1 MTLNK
6 RTTLMIV
13 ALAFV
18 AAACFPGE
26 QVAFTSTSTTTTTT
40 TTLAPVA
47 TTSTVLESG
56 RSLEVVGCATAPTE
70 LEIVCESY
78 DLIKRHY
85 VDDIDDKILA
95 EAASSGLEDL
105 DGTNSTADIV
115 CVIPSDS
122 FVESCNIAAEQ
133 AASSSEAAE
142 AMVAGLA
149 NYALD
154 ANSLYLD
161 RDSLALVEEE
171 QEGEIEGIGALVTAE
186 DVSSGEVVQCSIIS
200 ETCRLTIVSVI
211 SGSPAEG
218 AGMLADDVIVGVNG
232 EDITD
237 WTLDEVTATVRGPSG
252 TNVDLTILRGDETFI
267 MPITRAAIVIPVIES
282 ERVGNTGYIRLNIFT
297 ENADE
302 QFEEAVDELVDQG
315 IDSLVVDLR
324 NNPGGLL
331 DTAVA
336 ITSQFL
342 ADGVVVVTQSPDSET
357 SYEVSGKTSVPEN
370 IRVVFVVNRD
380 SASASEVV
388 SAVLQERGRITVVGE
403 NTFGKNTVQQR
414 FHLSSGG
421 ALKLTVARWVT
432 PGGLDFG
439 EVGLTPDFEEEI
451 DLGAPV
457 EAVVETALSAS

>member
-1 MTLNK
+1 MRLNK
-6 RTTLMIV
+6 RTILMIV
-13 ALAFV
+13 ALAV
-18 AAACFPGE
+18 AAAACVPGPL
-26 QVAFTSTSTTTTTT
+26 VDSTSTTTTTT
-40 TTLAPVA
+40 TTPPPVS
-47 TTSTVLESG
+47 TTSTILESG
-56 RSLEVVGCATAPTE
+56 RSLEVVSCSAAPEE
-70 LEIVCESY
+70 LEIVCDSY

-85 VDDIDDKILA
+85 VDEIDDAELA

-105 DGTNSTADIV
+105 DGTSSTSDLV

-122 FVESCNIAAEQ
+122 FVEACNIAAAR
-133 AASSSEAAE
+133 AASSFEAAE
-142 AMVAGLA
+142 AMVEGLA

-154 ANSLYLD
+154 ANSVYLD
-161 RDSLALVEEE
+161 SDSLALVEEE

-186 DVSSGEVVQCSIIS
+186 DGSSGEVVQCSIIS

-211 SGSPAEG
+211 SDSPAEA
-218 AGMLADDVIVGVNG
+218 AGMLAEDVVVGVNG
-232 EDITD
+232 DDIID
-237 WTLDEVTATVRGPSG
+237 WSLDEVTARVRGPSG
-252 TNVDLTILRGDETFI
+252 TDVDLTILRGSETFV
-267 MPITRAAIVIPVIES
+267 MPITRAAIVIPVVES

-331 DTAVA
+331 DTAIA

-342 ADGVVVVTQSPDSET
+342 ADGDVVVTQSPDTET
-357 SYEVSGKTSVPEN
+357 SYEVSGDTSVPED
-370 IRVVFVVNRD
+370 IRVVFVVNRG

-414 FHLSSGG
+414 FHLPGGG

-451 DLGAPV
+451 ELDASV
-457 EAVVETALSAS
+457 EVVVETALSAS

>member
-1 MTLNK
+1 
-6 RTTLMIV
+6 MIV

-26 QVAFTSTSTTTTTT
+26 QVESTSTSTTATTT

-56 RSLEVVGCATAPTE
+56 RQLEVVGCATAPAE

-85 VDDIDDKILA
+85 VDDIDDEILA

-133 AASSSEAAE
+133 AASSTEAAE
-142 AMVAGLA
+142 AMVVGLA

-154 ANSLYLD
+154 ANSVYLD
-161 RDSLALVEEE
+161 SDSLALVEEE

-186 DVSSGEVVQCSIIS
+186 DVSSSEVVQCSIIS

-218 AGMLADDVIVGVNG
+218 AGMLAEDVIVGVNG
-232 EDITD
+232 KDITD

-252 TNVDLTILRGDETFI
+252 TNVDLTILRGDETFL
-267 MPITRAAIVIPVIES
+267 MPITRAAIVIPVVES
-282 ERVGNTGYIRLNIFT
+282 EIVGNTGYIRLNIFT

-331 DTAVA
+331 DTAIA

-342 ADGVVVVTQSPDSET
+342 ADGDVVVTQSPDTET
-357 SYEVSGKTSVPEN
+357 SYEVSGDTSVPED
-370 IRVVFVVNRD
+370 IRVVFVVNRG

-414 FHLSSGG
+414 FHLSSGA

-451 DLGAPV
+451 ELDAPV
-457 EAVVETALSAS
+457 EVVVETALSAS